1 MFGRTHHRVRGLKLL
16 SKSITLKQAFWP
28 AFVLPR
34 NRSNGNAASVLPP
47 VYGIVTEG
55 PAVPDADTMI
65 KLETGWAEPA
75 CGPLCV
81 LAVTREP
88 TGLFVTWCTCIF
100 AWAGAPVMVS
110 W

>member
-47 VYGIVTEG
+47 VYGIVTER

-65 KLETGWAEPA
+65 NFKDGLG
-75 CGPLCV
+75 
-81 LAVTREP
+81 R
-88 TGLFVTWCTCIF
+88 TGLRASSCPCGLRDQQGFSLP
-100 AWAGAPVMVS
+100 GAPAFSLGQVHL
-110 W
+110 